1 MPYALASDG
10 AKIYYE
16 ADGEGA
22 PLLICNA
29 SFSTHLHWRA
39 QVERLSRSFRFV
51 TWDYRGH
58 GRSDV
63 PLEAERYSLAQVI
76 DDLRVVHEAAAGD
89 VPALVGGLS
98 VGGLIT
104 LRYALDQ
111 PARVTALLLCNSGP
125 GFKNPQALKQW
136 NAMLER
142 AAAKMAEVGLEA
154 YLEGDRAGAELLGAN
169 PGSPW
174 VRIAREGV
182 LRSDVR
188 GLTHFAR
195 QVAGPVP
202 NLVDRLAEIAQPC
215 LVLVGEHDTAFQRAA
230 EVMAAKLPNA
240 RRLVLKGAGH
250 PLNLDEPEAFCEAIE
265 RFHSEL

>member
-10 AKIYYE
+10 AEIYYE
-16 ADGEGA
+16 AHGEGT

-51 TWDYRGH
+51 IWDYRGH

-89 VPALVGGLS
+89 VPAFVAGLS

-104 LRYALDQ
+104 LRYALDH
-111 PARVTALLLCNSGP
+111 PARVKALLLCNTGP

-136 NAMLER
+136 SAMLER
-142 AAAKMAEVGLEA
+142 AAAKMTEVGLEA
-154 YLEGDRAGAELLGAN
+154 YLEGDRARAELLGAN
-169 PGSPW
+169 LGSPW

-182 LRSDVR
+182 LGSDVQ
-188 GLTHFAR
+188 GLTRFAR

-215 LVLVGEHDTAFQRAA
+215 LVLVGEHDAAFQRAA
-230 EVMAAKLPNA
+230 EVMTAKLPNA
-240 RRLVLKGAGH
+240 QRLVLKGAGH

-265 RFHSEL
+265 RFRSEL